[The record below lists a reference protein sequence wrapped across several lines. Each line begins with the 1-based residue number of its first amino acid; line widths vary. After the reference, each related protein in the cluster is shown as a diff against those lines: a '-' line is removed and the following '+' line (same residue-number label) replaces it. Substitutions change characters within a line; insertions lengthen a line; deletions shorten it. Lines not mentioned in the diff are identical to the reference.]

1 VAPIIYQNS
10 FYAQEPFGS
19 QYFEYG
25 ITMETTELASDF
37 LITKTSF
44 YKLNHSQL
52 TLIGVIDVE
61 MNTNGSVMMS
71 V

>member
-25 ITMETTELASDF
+25 ITMETTELARNF
-37 LITKTSF
+37 LITKTLL
-44 YKLNHSQL
+44 YKLNNSQL
-52 TLIGVIDVE
+52 TFIGVIDVE
-61 MNTNGSVMMS
+61 MNNRYIVNKN
-71 V
+71 